1 MKRTVLG
8 SVQDSA
14 LRKLDSAPAAE
25 PIDRDRQ
32 GTLLATVL
40 AGVPDTAGT
49 TVPQRRRPVH
59 RLILAGAVAVT
70 VAVAGVAIVPGRGD
84 GYAYAS
90 WTPRPEPVAA
100 ADLALVHAAC
110 LDETP
115 DPTVGVGGPDRFD
128 PKDLSVRL
136 AERRGTWVGLL
147 LTGRTGNSEWEVSCL
162 AELPAGTT
170 DVDHVSA
177 GVSSGGGLNPPGGD
191 EFIDG
196 GVAVFGLDRG
206 LFGSGRRQSA
216 SVTSGQVGPDVVGV
230 TIHAGGTTAEAS
242 VEDGTYAVW
251 WPGTAFDTT
260 QSPSSGKSRPQLA
273 ITYDLTLQ
281 DGTVLRN
288 ARPTYR

>member
-1 MKRTVLG
+1 MKRTVLPTA
-8 SVQDSA
+8 QDSA
-14 LRKLDSAPAAE
+14 LRKLDPAPAAE

-32 GTLLATVL
+32 ATLLATVL

-49 TVPQRRRPVH
+49 TDPQRRRPVR
-59 RLILAGAVAVT
+59 RLVLAGAAAVT
-70 VAVAGVAIVPGRGD
+70 VAAVVMPGLGD
-84 GYAYAS
+84 GNAYAS

-100 ADLALVHAAC
+100 ADLALVRAAC
-110 LDETP
+110 LEETP
-115 DPTVGVGGPDRFD
+115 DPTLGVGGPDRFD

-147 LTGRTGNSEWEVSCL
+147 LTGQTGNGEWEVSCL

-177 GVSSGGGLNPPGGD
+177 GVASGGGLNPPDGD

-206 LFGSGRRQSA
+206 PFGSRRRQSA

-251 WPGTAFDTT
+251 WPGTALDTT
-260 QSPSSGKSRPQLA
+260 QPVPSSGTSGPKIA